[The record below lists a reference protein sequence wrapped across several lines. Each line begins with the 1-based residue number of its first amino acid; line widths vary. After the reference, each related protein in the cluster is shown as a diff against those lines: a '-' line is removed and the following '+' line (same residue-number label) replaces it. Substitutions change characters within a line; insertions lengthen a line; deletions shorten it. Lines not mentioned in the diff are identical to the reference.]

1 MQGCYSVQGSLW
13 AHSRALE
20 MRGDQA
26 LGWHSPPCLICSF
39 SLKHSLFLPPTAVS
53 LDLNIPQCHNRND
66 PKQLLHALHRADFR
80 FGDRSKPPHHYPSIE
95 KCAVPSA
102 KLEVIPARDSVL
114 SAAVLLSNEK
124 GKGSHKIALRL
135 TEGLLNDLNLH
146 NVQHF
151 SGN

>member
-1 MQGCYSVQGSLW
+1 MQSCYSVQASLW
-13 AHSRALE
+13 AHSGALE

-53 LDLNIPQCHNRND
+53 SDLNIPRYHNRND
-66 PKQLLHALHRADFR
+66 PKQLLHALRWADSR
-80 FGDRSKPPHHYPSIE
+80 FGDRSKPPHRYPATE

-102 KLEVIPARDSVL
+102 KLEVIPACDSVL
-114 SAAVLLSNEK
+114 STAVLLLNEK
-124 GKGSHKIALRL
+124 GKGSDKIALRL
-135 TEGLLNDLNLH
+135 TQGLLNDLNLH